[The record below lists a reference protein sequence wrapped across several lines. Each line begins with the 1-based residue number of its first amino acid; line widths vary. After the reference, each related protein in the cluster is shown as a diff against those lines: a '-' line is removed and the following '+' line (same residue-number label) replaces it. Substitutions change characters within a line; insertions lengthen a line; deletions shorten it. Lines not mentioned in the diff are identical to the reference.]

1 MVAGGTT
8 ASAGGW
14 HGREHQGCED
24 AVPGVPFWVS
34 LSHRGAFPQLLA
46 LPLNNCSE
54 DSWKSLQGPPGGNHR
69 KRDSQPE
76 ERLHGPPHLWR
87 NHESGFFGL
96 EIS

>member
-14 HGREHQGCED
+14 HGREHQGCKD
-24 AVPGVPFWVS
+24 AVSGVPFWAG

-54 DSWKSLQGPPGGNHR
+54 DSWKSLQGPPR
-69 KRDSQPE
+69 WKSQEKGQSARGASLWPA
-76 ERLHGPPHLWR
+76 PP
-87 NHESGFFGL
+87 L
-96 EIS
+96 EKS